1 MAEWTGRLAVAT
13 PLLTDPNFDRTV
25 VLLLQADD
33 EDGALGL
40 VLNRPTGTEVGE
52 VLEPWGALA
61 GRPPVVFT
69 GGPVQPNAAICLGR
83 ARADA
88 PAVAA
93 YSLLENAPLLGTVD
107 LDATPEEV
115 GGAVTEVRV
124 FAGYAGWT
132 AGQLEAEVDE
142 GAWWILDALP
152 GDAFTPRPE
161 LLWTQVL
168 RRQGPPIAFAALYP
182 EDPTLN

>member
-25 VLLLQADD
+25 VLLLQSDD

-52 VLEPWGALA
+52 VLEAWGDLA
-61 GRPPVVFT
+61 GPPPVVFT

-83 ARADA
+83 ARAGA

-93 YSLLENAPLLGTVD
+93 YSLLGERCPNEHPALTSTFD
-107 LDATPEEV
+107 L
-115 GGAVTEVRV
+115 
-124 FAGYAGWT
+124 
-132 AGQLEAEVDE
+132 
-142 GAWWILDALP
+142 
-152 GDAFTPRPE
+152 RPS
-161 LLWTQVL
+161 TFDL
-168 RRQGPPIAFAALYP
+168 RP
-182 EDPTLN
+182 